1 MERTAMDVWELLQ
14 NVRSR
19 YSDAVP
25 NGRPLPSA
33 RMERR
38 SHPRQKVE
46 PLPAMLY
53 IGADDFPVHIM
64 DISLTGACVHG
75 SPIELEEGDCVVL
88 ATTLGAYGPFVVV
101 CNVSRAHLGD
111 GEGEFGVR
119 FMALE
124 QEDTNAL
131 FFFLYDLWQ
140 KNAAAEDTHE
150 FAGADA
156 W

>member
-1 MERTAMDVWELLQ
+1 MDVWDLLQ

-19 YSDAVP
+19 YSDAD
-25 NGRPLPSA
+25 A
-33 RMERR
+33 RTKSDASLRNERR

-46 PLPAMLY
+46 PLPAYLY
-53 IGADDFPVHIM
+53 IGADDFPVHIL
-64 DISLTGACVHG
+64 DISLTGACVKG
-75 SPIELEEGDCVVL
+75 SPIDLAEGDCVVL

-101 CNVSRAHLGD
+101 CNVSRAHLTAD
-111 GEGEFGVR
+111 EGEIGLR

-140 KNAAAEDTHE
+140 KAEAVKGTHE
-150 FAGADA
+150 LTGADM